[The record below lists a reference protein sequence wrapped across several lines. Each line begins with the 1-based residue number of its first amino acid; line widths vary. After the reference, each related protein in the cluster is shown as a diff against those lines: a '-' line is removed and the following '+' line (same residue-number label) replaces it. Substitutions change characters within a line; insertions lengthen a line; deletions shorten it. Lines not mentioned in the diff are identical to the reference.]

1 MTTKRLLAQ
10 LIDFVAYHFAAS
22 SVLILSILLFAN
34 LNVDE
39 STKRILMV
47 FVLIT
52 AGFVSL
58 YIYFYLQYKHI
69 VKGQSWGYKLMGI
82 KLVYPENSN
91 NKKLALIRT
100 ILRPFMGLLAITSIV
115 VAVWHMALMMSSDG
129 KEGLMDS
136 LLKTSAV
143 EV

>member
-10 LIDFVAYHFAAS
+10 LIDLIAYQLAAS
-22 SVLILSILLFAN
+22 SVLVLSILLFAN
-34 LNVDE
+34 LNVAE
-39 STKRILMV
+39 STKRILIA
-47 FVLIT
+47 FVLII

-69 VKGQSWGYKLMGI
+69 LKGQSWGYKLMGI
-82 KLVYPENSN
+82 KLIYPENSKK
-91 NKKLALIRT
+91 KKLALIRT
-100 ILRPFMGLLAITSIV
+100 IMRPFMGLLAISSIV
-115 VAVWHMALMMSSDG
+115 IAVWHMALMMSSDG

-136 LLKTSAV
+136 LLKTTAV